1 MRLYM
6 AVTADQYEL
15 PICVSENAKELAE
28 ALGITSQAV
37 WAACTPSR
45 TVKNRKCEAKRDYR
59 IVRIFTNEKGPAL
72 HREPKG

>member
-6 AVTADQYEL
+6 AVMADQYEL
-15 PICVSENAKELAE
+15 PICVSESAKELAE

-45 TVKNRKCEAKRDYR
+45 TVKNRK
-59 IVRIFTNEKGPAL
+59 
-72 HREPKG
+72 